1 MKQIPFDILIQKTY
15 EFMFE
20 NELTDLPKT
29 FTSNTEGVWSKIC
42 ILCLDIDD
50 KKAKLNIYQNWQRNS
65 KGYKTKVLSKL
76 NNELIEEL
84 PETNETL
91 LDESE
96 SEVSEINKKTFIL
109 TSLKFKKFVSGIK
122 RKYLKKKLSGT
133 PWRVFEQIWS

>member
-96 SEVSEINKKTFIL
+96 SEVSEINKKTLFLRHI
-109 TSLKFKKFVSGIK
+109 SSKNSYRG
-122 RKYLKKKLSGT
+122 
-133 PWRVFEQIWS
+133 